1 MFHLC
6 RMSIQS
12 FPGVLVL
19 YGHTTHAQ
27 GRHDLWWALW
37 TVCYC
42 KQKKDPYHARRGPWT
57 TIHYS
62 NSKYVSMLC
71 YVFYQSMEPEPEI
84 EQNWGMNL
92 DEDQR
97 LLKSLSGRASLELF
111 EVCMTLINK
120 PWLDSTCLGASQVI
134 PRTNPQS
141 WGGVLLFNIWFI
153 WEAWTALGHIC
164 K

>member
-12 FPGVLVL
+12 LPGVLVL

-27 GRHDLWWALW
+27 GRYSLWWALW
-37 TVCYC
+37 MVCYC
-42 KQKKDPYHARRGPWT
+42 KQDTIYFSGRGPWT
-57 TIHYS
+57 TTHYS

-71 YVFYQSMEPEPEI
+71 YVFYQSMEPEIEI
-84 EQNWGMNL
+84 EQNWGMNF

-97 LLKSLSGRASLELF
+97 LLKSLSPTTSMELF

-120 PWLDSTCLGASQVI
+120 PWLDSTCLGASKVI

-141 WGGVLLFNIWFI
+141 WGGVLLFNVWFI
-153 WEAWTALGHIC
+153 LEAWAS
-164 K
+164 